1 VAVAMAPASGSP
13 LAAEARKRGWFVLD
27 PDSP

>member
-1 VAVAMAPASGSP
+1 VAVVPASESP

-27 PDSP
+27 PSA